1 MSLLAFVALPLLG
14 YLLWTGHNQA
24 TFGQRTF
31 STIGNWNL
39 LYVRA
44 ASVEYQATRKPIHNV
59 YAELASRVEAR
70 LGNTSEG
77 VTAARRHHHYTGG
90 AELQNA
96 LTAVAVEVFRE
107 HPLLYAATIPVGAA
121 RLLVKVSGGLFWP
134 GAAWNVALLGLAA
147 AGMWRLTLAR
157 RWLDG
162 LFLLLPCAYF
172 VLGTLLVFTSGI
184 DTHARVMVTPLLA
197 VMAAQGVIWWLERR
211 R

>member
-1 MSLLAFVALPLLG
+1 M
-14 YLLWTGHNQA
+14 
-24 TFGQRTF
+24 
-31 STIGNWNL
+31 
-39 LYVRA
+39 RA
-44 ASVEYQATRKPIHNV
+44 ASVEYQATRKPIDDV

-77 VTAARRHHHYTGG
+77 IRAERRHHHYTGS

-96 LTAVAVEVFRE
+96 LASVALDVFRE
-107 HPLLYAATIPVGAA
+107 HPLLYAATIPVGAL
-121 RLLVKVSGGLFWP
+121 RLLVKVSGGLYWP

-147 AGMWRLTLAR
+147 LGIWRMAQAR

-172 VLGTLLVFTSGI
+172 LLGTLLVNTSAI
-184 DTHARVMVTPLLA
+184 DTRARVMVTPLLA

>member
-1 MSLLAFVALPLLG
+1 MACPPQSALCPPFVAAYNQHPKMLWSSSYAYTYGNLG
-14 YLLWTGHNQA
+14 
-24 TFGQRTF
+24 RC
-31 STIGNWNL
+31 GNSHCL
-39 LYVRA
+39 RPSPGRRA
-44 ASVEYQATRKPIHNV
+44 PGLRCRFRAVS
-59 YAELASRVEAR
+59 
-70 LGNTSEG
+70 
-77 VTAARRHHHYTGG
+77 TAARRHHHYTGG

-184 DTHARVMVTPLLA
+184 DTRARVMVTPLLA
-197 VMAAQGVIWWLERR
+197 VMAAQGVMWWLERR